1 MMDKYLYYVTM
12 ETGKIHREPF
22 DDQVKYYEVLATNE
36 EIRELE
42 VLFDELNG
50 SEYSFDGFKAP
61 LNEKS
66 TQEHRDKQQLILD
79 KIFVSIYELGTEMT
93 KEEIKTMNGLNQRV

>member
-1 MMDKYLYYVTM
+1 MEKYLYYVTM

-22 DDQVKYYEVLATNE
+22 DDRVKYYEVLATND

-42 VLFDELNG
+42 VLFEELNR
-50 SEYSFDGFKAP
+50 SEYSFDGFREP
-61 LNEKS
+61 MNEKS
-66 TQEHRDKQQLILD
+66 TQEHRNKQQLILD
-79 KIFVSIYELGTEMT
+79 KIFVTIYELGTETT